1 MLKLY
6 GQYRSRAF
14 RVAWLCAESNIAYE
28 HVIVTI
34 HADDATAKAA
44 WYRELNPNARIPTID
59 DDGFIMWESG
69 AINLYLA
76 EKYKSALWP
85 TDWAGKGRAMQW
97 AFYISNDVEV
107 PMIAVFQHRFRF
119 PPEKRIAAIADQY
132 EPILLGKLAVLEAA
146 LGRSKYF
153 QGPQWG
159 MADFMIGSVLY
170 SLHEMGY
177 AKLEEYP
184 RLNAWLT
191 ESVARPA
198 ARKAIALRKAS

>member
-28 HVIVTI
+28 HVQVTI
-34 HADDATAKAA
+34 HSDDATAKAA

-59 DDGFIMWESG
+59 DDGFIMWESA

-76 EKYKSALWP
+76 EKYHSPLWP
-85 TDWAGKGRAMQW
+85 ADWAGKGRALQW

-119 PPEKRIAAIADQY
+119 PPEKRTPAIADQH
-132 EPILLGKLAVLEAA
+132 EPTLLTKLGVLDAA
-146 LGRSKYF
+146 LGRAKFF
-153 QGPQWG
+153 QGERWG
-159 MADFMIGSVLY
+159 MADFMIASVLY
-170 SLHEMGY
+170 SLHEMQY
-177 AKLEEYP
+177 AKLADYP
-184 RLNAWLT
+184 RLKGWLT
-191 ESVARPA
+191 ESVARPGA
-198 ARKAIALRKAS
+198 QKAIALRTAS